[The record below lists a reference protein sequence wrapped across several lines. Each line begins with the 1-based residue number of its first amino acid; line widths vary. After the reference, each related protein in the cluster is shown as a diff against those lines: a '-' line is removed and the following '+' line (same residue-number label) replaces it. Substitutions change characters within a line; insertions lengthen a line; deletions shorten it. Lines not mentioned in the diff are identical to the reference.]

1 MIKCP
6 SCGFSNDDNCTFCA
20 ICGSSVTQDDFYVRN
35 TTSTASFSVE
45 DLTKKLIS
53 KDKQDNGK
61 TKSFKKLDKSTIARE
76 AAKIELEDNVKEYKG
91 SSKKASDKQSKKN
104 ADNKNDTSKND
115 IKTNSNEKNEV
126 KNTESKKEIA
136 LDNSKQDTTAINNN
150 SKNNPVT
157 DKAKDNSS
165 KPNIKKGNKSSDTKS
180 KEINTEPETKAK
192 EIKET
197 ANAKENETEKAE
209 AEINSAESKQTA
221 SDIKPEESNA
231 KSPEATKV
239 EIPDSAKGSTD
250 GELYRI
256 LSRFFFDTKNE
267 TALFKQKD
275 IDENCNL
282 ALISYIPF
290 LFFIPM
296 IIKPCSGYLRYHGIQ
311 GLTMFLSFVALEFFN
326 IIMGAMFNSIFT
338 EMTGVILTVI
348 ITVLINLTVL
358 LLISIGIANAV
369 KGAARELPIIGKYKL
384 LKQYVY

>member
-35 TTSTASFSVE
+35 TNSASFSVE

-61 TKSFKKLDKSTIARE
+61 TKSFKKLDKATIARE
-76 AAKIELEDNVKEYKG
+76 AAKIELDNDDVKEYKG
-91 SSKKASDKQSKKN
+91 SSKKISDEQNKKN
-104 ADNKNDTSKND
+104 TSKND
-115 IKTNSNEKNEV
+115 IKNSNKKNEV
-126 KNTESKKEIA
+126 KSTENAKEIA
-136 LDNSKQDTTAINNN
+136 LSKSEQDTSAVCKDN
-150 SKNNPVT
+150 KNNTVT
-157 DKAKDNSS
+157 DKPTDSNS
-165 KPNIKKGNKSSDTKS
+165 KSGTEKSNENANTKS
-180 KEINTEPETKAK
+180 EKTKKDTVARENESKKAEPEL
-192 EIKET
+192 
-197 ANAKENETEKAE
+197 
-209 AEINSAESKQTA
+209 NSAENKPTATNIKQ
-221 SDIKPEESNA
+221 EEKQNQSI
-231 KSPEATKV
+231 EAEKE

-256 LSRFFFDTKNE
+256 LSKFFFDTKNE
-267 TALFKQKD
+267 TSLFKQND

-326 IIMGAMFNSIFT
+326 IIMGAIFNSVFN

-348 ITVLINLTVL
+348 ITVIINLTVL

-384 LKQYVY
+384 LKQYIY

>member
-1 MIKCP
+1 
-6 SCGFSNDDNCTFCA
+6 
-20 ICGSSVTQDDFYVRN
+20 
-35 TTSTASFSVE
+35 
-45 DLTKKLIS
+45 
-53 KDKQDNGK
+53 
-61 TKSFKKLDKSTIARE
+61 
-76 AAKIELEDNVKEYKG
+76 
-91 SSKKASDKQSKKN
+91 
-104 ADNKNDTSKND
+104 
-115 IKTNSNEKNEV
+115 EV

-221 SDIKPEESNA
+221 SDIKQEESNT

-384 LKQYVY
+384 LKQYIY

>member
-61 TKSFKKLDKSTIARE
+61 TKSFKKLDKATIARE

-136 LDNSKQDTTAINNN
+136 LDNSKQDTTAVNHN

-180 KEINTEPETKAK
+180 KEINAEPETKAK

-221 SDIKPEESNA
+221 SDIKQEESNA

-282 ALISYIPF
+282 VLISYIPF